1 MKTNKF
7 FKNTLLTVF
16 AITGIL
22 SIDLASADNEV
33 LIDQVGD
40 NLTLTVLQAGYGN
53 SLSGDTSQ
61 GTDLTLTGSSL
72 IVDLIQDGNLNEIFG
87 SWVLDGSG
95 SSVLDFYF
103 QGNSNIW
110 DMNIG
115 ATGSSDYTDILSN
128 ITGDSNLF
136 DIDIGGNNTAE
147 SSNMDL
153 VVLGSRNDFST
164 SFTNSK
170 VWAAGSG
177 NNSTGT
183 QTMSGILIDS
193 SYNTW
198 NFDITGSDNAFATK
212 QQGNDAHLL
221 TVELDGSDGDF
232 QFIQDMTTT
241 CSPACN
247 GVINLNINSE
257 NASVSVKQTD

>member
-1 MKTNKF
+1 
-7 FKNTLLTVF
+7 
-16 AITGIL
+16 
-22 SIDLASADNEV
+22 
-33 LIDQVGD
+33 
-40 NLTLTVLQAGYGN
+40 
-53 SLSGDTSQ
+53 
-61 GTDLTLTGSSL
+61 
-72 IVDLIQDGNLNEIFG
+72 
-87 SWVLDGSG
+87 
-95 SSVLDFYF
+95 
-103 QGNSNIW
+103 
-110 DMNIG
+110 
-115 ATGSSDYTDILSN
+115 
-128 ITGDSNLF
+128 
-136 DIDIGGNNTAE
+136 
-147 SSNMDL
+147 MDL

>member
-1 MKTNKF
+1 
-7 FKNTLLTVF
+7 
-16 AITGIL
+16 
-22 SIDLASADNEV
+22 
-33 LIDQVGD
+33 
-40 NLTLTVLQAGYGN
+40 
-53 SLSGDTSQ
+53 
-61 GTDLTLTGSSL
+61 
-72 IVDLIQDGNLNEIFG
+72 
-87 SWVLDGSG
+87 
-95 SSVLDFYF
+95 
-103 QGNSNIW
+103 
-110 DMNIG
+110 MNIG

-153 VVLGSRNDFST
+153 TILGSRNDFST
-164 SFTNSK
+164 SFTNSN
-170 VWAAGSG
+170 VWAAGAG

-183 QTMSGILIDS
+183 QTMPGILIDS

-212 QQGNDAHLL
+212 QQGNDEHLL
-221 TVELDGSDGDF
+221 TVVLDGSDGDF

-241 CSPACN
+241 CTPACN
-247 GVINLNINSE
+247 GIINLNIDSE